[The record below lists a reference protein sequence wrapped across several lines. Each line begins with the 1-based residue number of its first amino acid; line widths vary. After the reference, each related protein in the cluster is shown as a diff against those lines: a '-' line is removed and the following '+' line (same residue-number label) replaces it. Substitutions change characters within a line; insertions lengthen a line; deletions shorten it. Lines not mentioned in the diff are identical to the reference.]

1 MKIESHLQNLKESLE
16 IIGECINKGLL
27 ERQRTIGFHTS
38 AAAVDLLEMLLHK
51 TNLIDP
57 GFVVKHEWFKSKNKI
72 EEKFP
77 FDFSNKKEIIS
88 LMFKIE
94 EKRNTLCYG
103 KPQKIELLQDV
114 INNFNK
120 LKKKFHEVGLNEF

>member
-57 GFVVKHEWFKSKNKI
+57 GFVVKHEWFKSKNK
-72 EEKFP
+72 
-77 FDFSNKKEIIS
+77 KEIIS

-120 LKKKFHEVGLNEF
+120 LKKKFHEVGLNE